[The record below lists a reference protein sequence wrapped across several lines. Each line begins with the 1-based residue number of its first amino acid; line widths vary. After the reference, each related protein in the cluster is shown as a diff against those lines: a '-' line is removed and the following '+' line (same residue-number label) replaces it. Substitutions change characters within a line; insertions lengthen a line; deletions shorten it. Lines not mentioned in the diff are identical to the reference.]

1 MTRRQIALGIAT
13 AILPTLLA
21 ACATQPKPLQGQF
34 APITEL
40 SVDQVLAAMRGGNA
54 APAGQ
59 PDRVVRPASSGTSA
73 GGVPTSPA
81 LGT

>member
-1 MTRRQIALGIAT
+1 MVIITHRMTTLAVADS
-13 AILPTLLA
+13 ILVMHEGTVKAHGPR
-21 ACATQPKPLQGQF
+21 
-34 APITEL
+34 
-40 SVDQVLAAMRGGNA
+40 DQVLAAMRGGNA